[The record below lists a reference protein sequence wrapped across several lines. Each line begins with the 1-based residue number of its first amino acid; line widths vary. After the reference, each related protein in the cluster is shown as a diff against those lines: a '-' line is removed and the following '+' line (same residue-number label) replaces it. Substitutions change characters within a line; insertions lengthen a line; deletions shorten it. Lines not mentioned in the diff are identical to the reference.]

1 MTLTKISDFLGK
13 KAYQGKVENEKKK
26 IINIISIFT
35 GILNVRI

>member
-1 MTLTKISDFLGK
+1 MTLTKISDFLEK